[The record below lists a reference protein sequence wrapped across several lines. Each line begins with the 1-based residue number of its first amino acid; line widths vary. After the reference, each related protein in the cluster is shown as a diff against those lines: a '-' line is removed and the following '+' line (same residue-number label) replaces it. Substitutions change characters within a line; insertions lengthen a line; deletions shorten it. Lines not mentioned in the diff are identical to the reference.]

1 MVATWDENVAAY
13 EKMDYLED
21 KHFLHW
27 AVFYDGEPVGIYD
40 DGLAARR
47 ESLIRF
53 GNDPYLIRIVGEH
66 NLDKEAAVLGRRN
79 RTTQA
84 TWQGLIP
91 GITTPMI

>member
-13 EKMDYLED
+13 EKMPDYLED
-21 KHFLHW
+21 KRFLHW
-27 AVFYDGEPVGIYD
+27 AVFYDGEPVEIYD

-66 NLDKEAAVLGRRN
+66 NLEKKRQYLDAAIERR
-79 RTTQA
+79 RQH
-84 TWQGLIP
+84 GKD
-91 GITTPMI
+91 